1 MNMETDAI
9 PVDMTSLEGGDLL
22 PNEVRGLQASEQLS
36 EVEIALCDGEGGVA
50 PSRGT
55 KAT

>member
-9 PVDMTSLEGGDLL
+9 SFDMTSLEGGDLL

-36 EVEIALCDGEGGVA
+36 EVEIALCDGEGGMA